1 MSILSLQTL
10 TVDVVQKPNTGGN
23 QQIFRI
29 RTPDMKDVERAATL
43 LGMTKTDFIRRLV
56 VNGAKSVLSEA
67 GETPNG

>member
-1 MSILSLQTL
+1 
-10 TVDVVQKPNTGGN
+10 
-23 QQIFRI
+23 
-29 RTPDMKDVERAATL
+29 L